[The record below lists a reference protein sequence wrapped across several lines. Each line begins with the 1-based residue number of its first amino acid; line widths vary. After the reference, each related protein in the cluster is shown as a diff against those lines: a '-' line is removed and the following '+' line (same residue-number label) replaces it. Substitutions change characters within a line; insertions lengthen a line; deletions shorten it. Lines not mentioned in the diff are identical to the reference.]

1 MLNYKNPNKLFLIE
15 SCGTGMQLFQ
25 ESNIEVIQRVTFSSD
40 CTMLLQGDDEGNDG
54 MLPDFLIYKD
64 ELYGDE

>member
-1 MLNYKNPNKLFLIE
+1 MECWTTKTQINYSLLKAVGQVWNSFKN
-15 SCGTGMQLFQ
+15 
-25 ESNIEVIQRVTFSSD
+25 EVIQRVTFSSD

-64 ELYGDE
+64 EMYGDE